1 MYKSKCFKF
10 VLIVITELKF
20 NPIYSTYSSI
30 LTLILHFRYLHD
42 PVLFDR
48 EEIGM
53 VKFDIRY
60 ILLLHT
66 VKPLQVY
73 AYNRF
78 WLRFANQEFELKDL
92 DVYEKHFTV
101 MNYKEAHLEQVR
113 YWIYT

>member
-1 MYKSKCFKF
+1 M
-10 VLIVITELKF
+10 
-20 NPIYSTYSSI
+20 
-30 LTLILHFRYLHD
+30 HD

-48 EEIGM
+48 DEIGM

-60 ILLLHT
+60 ILLLHS

-113 YWIYT
+113 FLCIFFYLICCLFSHPLTLTGIYPFFPDVL